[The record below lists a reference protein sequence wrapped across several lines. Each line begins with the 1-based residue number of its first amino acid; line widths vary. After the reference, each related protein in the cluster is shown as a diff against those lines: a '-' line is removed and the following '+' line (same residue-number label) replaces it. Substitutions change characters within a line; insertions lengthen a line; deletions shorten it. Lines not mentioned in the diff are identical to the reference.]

1 MQKPLTRA
9 QVRELFWETHPE
21 LEARAREARRISKPQ
36 NDQDTDTRCAFVDF
50 IDALHRAGQISDR
63 AADQITL

>member
-1 MQKPLTRA
+1 MTFQQIRA
-9 QVRELFWETHPE
+9 LFWETHPE